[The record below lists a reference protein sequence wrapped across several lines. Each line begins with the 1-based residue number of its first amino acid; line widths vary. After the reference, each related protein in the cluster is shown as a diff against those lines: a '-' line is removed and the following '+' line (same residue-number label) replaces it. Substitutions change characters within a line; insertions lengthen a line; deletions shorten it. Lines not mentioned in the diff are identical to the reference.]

1 MLLLHKKNPRGNTY
15 KRIYILFATIICLI
29 ITVSTQTANAYQTAL
44 ITYPENNKNWKQ
56 IYFGKQLDE
65 TISQWIPSYSYQKD
79 WAESVVFHSYNWA
92 KGNSCYKFMMNL
104 LANVGSQNKTM
115 KSQVIKDSSVDSIAI
130 WCVDKN
136 ASMPAQC
143 EILRVTSGYEGL
155 ISIHYIN
162 KNPQYFMNYQ
172 KDTWLKIIRD
182 VRIYYSYFRWDRVTG
197 KETSV
202 QLQ

>member
-1 MLLLHKKNPRGNTY
+1 MYRKIFSLKLIVLCFLCLNFLAQSG
-15 KRIYILFATIICLI
+15 IC
-29 ITVSTQTANAYQTAL
+29 YQTAL

-56 IYFGKQLDE
+56 IYFGKQYGE
-65 TISQWIPSYSYQKD
+65 TISQWIPSYSYPNN
-79 WAESVVFHSYNWA
+79 WGESVVFHSYNWA
-92 KGNSCYKFMMNL
+92 KGDSCYKFLLNL
-104 LANVGSQNKTM
+104 LSAVEGKNKTM
-115 KSQVIKDSSVDSIAI
+115 KRQILKDAFVDSVAI
-130 WCVDKN
+130 WCADKN

-143 EILRVTSGYEGL
+143 EIVRVTAGYEGL

-172 KDTWLKIIRD
+172 KDMWLDIIRN